1 MNNSKRKAQSAK
13 LQLKTQ
19 NFEFWFVVLTF
30 ALCLLPAVCFAQAP
44 SSTELINHAKDYDGK
59 TVVYAGEVIG
69 DIMVRNEFAWVNVND
84 GNNAIGIWLK
94 KDLTKDIVYA
104 GSYQTQ
110 GDGVEIVGIFHR
122 ACQEHGG
129 DLDIHAQSLKKIR
142 SGSKTFERLSAG
154 KRNLILVLPGL
165 LFIVWIF
172 AQLKQR

>member
-1 MNNSKRKAQSAK
+1 MIIKKAISYQLSAIS
-13 LQLKTQ
+13 L
-19 NFEFWFVVLTF
+19 VLLCATF
-30 ALCLLPAVCFAQAP
+30 CFAQAS

-59 TVVYAGEVIG
+59 TVVYSGEVIG
-69 DIMVRNEFAWVNVND
+69 EVMARGEFAWVNVND

-94 KDLTKDIVYA
+94 KDLTKDIFYA

-129 DLDIHAQSLKKIR
+129 DLDIHAQSLKKIH
-142 SGSKTFERLSAG
+142 SGSKTLERLSAG
-154 KRNLILVLPGL
+154 KKNLILVLPGL

-172 AQLKQR
+172 IQLKPRSIRK

>member
-1 MNNSKRKAQSAK
+1 MMNKFKVSAQS
-13 LQLKTQ
+13 LKPC
-19 NFEFWFVVLTF
+19 VLSFSFALYILHLTLGITF
-30 ALCLLPAVCFAQAP
+30 AQTV
-44 SSTELINHAKDYDGK
+44 SSTELINHAKDYDNK

-129 DLDIHAQSLKKIR
+129 DLDIHAQSLKKIH

-154 KRNLILVLPGL
+154 KRNLILVLPGV

-172 AQLKQR
+172 AQLKPR